1 MSKCTHGEGIDIS
14 IAGIPVD
21 ACDYELIQKV
31 RNVTV
36 EVLKCKKCGHIEIMW
51 RRQENTE
58 EGDE

>member
-1 MSKCTHGEGIDIS
+1 MKCTHGEGIDIN

-21 ACDYELIQKV
+21 ACDYELIQTV

-36 EVLKCKKCGHIEIMW
+36 EVLKCKKCGHVEILW

>member
-1 MSKCTHGEGIDIS
+1 MKCTHGEGIDIN
-14 IAGIPVD
+14 IAGITVD

-36 EVLKCKKCGHIEIMW
+36 EVLKCKKCGHVEILW
-51 RRQENTE
+51 FRQENTE

>member
-1 MSKCTHGEGIDIS
+1 MKCTHGEGIDIK
-14 IAGIPVD
+14 IAGITVD

-36 EVLKCKKCGHIEIMW
+36 EVLKCKKCGHVEILW
-51 RRQENTE
+51 FRQENTE